1 MIPMGMGTHLG
12 IFQRSISEIVGVL
25 GGGMAC
31 CIVSERLL
39 DSMGTVGWRS
49 CCLGGKERE

>member
-49 CCLGGKERE
+49 CCLGGK